1 MYTCNILRN
10 AEKYIIVLCM
20 KKISEAGRPCST
32 KVKQQKSSHNKTA
45 KISRARREPTLR
57 YYVDLLR
64 NNAPKKH
71 HTKSERVTMTSQP
84 SEVQTI
90 FNDALTDLKALVDHL
105 LPVASEE
112 GVGFA
117 GRMTAPIGKVGEK
130 ATKVNSPL
138 ATSSESSP
146 ITSCKTGVASPQC
159 SASEHSNLQCC
170 EISALQC
177 CASEYSSSFDGDD
190 NEAMDESTYGS
201 SSEGSTPTASVP
213 RVVVPATTSSTSN
226 RCQSTIKLVDQTMD
240 TLDTILDTTLDAT
253 ESFDSF
259 PVEEESGKVEMK
271 IVIDEAKLK
280 SSKPLLESPTRKA
293 EREADEAARS
303 IAHRTYHLGKSSPS
317 QPAQPGQGEP
327 SNDSDSDSDSDSTGM
342 DEFRSMI
349 ASDLD

>member
-1 MYTCNILRN
+1 M
-10 AEKYIIVLCM
+10 
-20 KKISEAGRPCST
+20 
-32 KVKQQKSSHNKTA
+32 
-45 KISRARREPTLR
+45 
-57 YYVDLLR
+57 YVDLLR
-64 NNAPKKH
+64 NNDPQKH

-130 ATKVNSPL
+130 ATKVNSPP

-146 ITSCKTGVASPQC
+146 ITSCKTGVASPQF
-159 SASEHSNLQCC
+159 SASEHSKLQCC
-170 EISALQC
+170 DISALQC

-213 RVVVPATTSSTSN
+213 RVVVPANTSSTSN

-240 TLDTILDTTLDAT
+240 TLATTLDNTLDTT

-271 IVIDEAKLK
+271 IGIDEAKLN

-317 QPAQPGQGEP
+317 QPAQPGRGEP
-327 SNDSDSDSDSDSTGM
+327 SYDSDSDSDSTGM

>member
-1 MYTCNILRN
+1 
-10 AEKYIIVLCM
+10 
-20 KKISEAGRPCST
+20 
-32 KVKQQKSSHNKTA
+32 
-45 KISRARREPTLR
+45 
-57 YYVDLLR
+57 
-64 NNAPKKH
+64 
-71 HTKSERVTMTSQP
+71 MTSQP

-90 FNDALTDLKALVDHL
+90 FDDALTDLKALVDHL

-117 GRMTAPIGKVGEK
+117 GRMMAPIGQVGAK
-130 ATKVNSPL
+130 ATKVDSPPT
-138 ATSSESSP
+138 TSSESSP
-146 ITSCKTGVASPQC
+146 ITSCKTGVASPQI

-177 CASEYSSSFDGDD
+177 CASEYSSSFDGDS
-190 NEAMDESTYGS
+190 NGAMDESTYS
-201 SSEGSTPTASVP
+201 SSSAGLTPTASVP

-240 TLDTILDTTLDAT
+240 TLDITLDAT
-253 ESFDSF
+253 LDTKESFDSF
-259 PVEEESGKVEMK
+259 PTEEESGKVEMK
-271 IVIDEAKLK
+271 IVTDEAKLD
-280 SSKPLLESPTRKA
+280 SSKLLLESPTQKA

-317 QPAQPGQGEP
+317 QLAQPGRGEP
-327 SNDSDSDSDSDSTGM
+327 SYDSDSDSNSDSTRM

>member
-1 MYTCNILRN
+1 
-10 AEKYIIVLCM
+10 
-20 KKISEAGRPCST
+20 
-32 KVKQQKSSHNKTA
+32 
-45 KISRARREPTLR
+45 
-57 YYVDLLR
+57 
-64 NNAPKKH
+64 
-71 HTKSERVTMTSQP
+71 MTSQP

-117 GRMTAPIGKVGEK
+117 GRVTAPIGQVGSK
-130 ATKVNSPL
+130 ATKVNSPP
-138 ATSSESSP
+138 ATSSVSSL
-146 ITSCKTGVASPQC
+146 ITSRKTCFVSPQY
-159 SASEHSNLQCC
+159 SASEHSKLQCC

-177 CASEYSSSFDGDD
+177 CASEYSSSFDGDS
-190 NEAMDESTYGS
+190 NEAMDESTYTYDGS
-201 SSEGSTPTASVP
+201 SSVSVP

-240 TLDTILDTTLDAT
+240 TLATTLDFTLDTT

-271 IVIDEAKLK
+271 IVIDEAKPK
-280 SSKPLLESPTRKA
+280 SSKPLLESLTRKA

-317 QPAQPGQGEP
+317 QLAQPGRGEP
-327 SNDSDSDSDSDSTGM
+327 SYDSDSDSGSDSTRM